1 MQDPTAERFRQVLG
15 HVPTPVVIVTST
27 GEDGP
32 AAMAIGSFVSVS
44 LDPLLVGFFPAK
56 TSSSW
61 PLIRAVGRFCIN
73 VLADDQAELS
83 GAFATRGGDKF
94 AGIAWKPGASGA
106 PVLDDCVAWT
116 ECELESEIDAG
127 DHLLALGK
135 VTGLDVA
142 RDAHALV
149 FHRGNYTSTAA
160 AAITE
165 GDT

>member
-1 MQDPTAERFRQVLG
+1 MPAPTPERFREVLG
-15 HVPTPVVIVTST
+15 HVPTPVVIVTAA
-27 GEDGP
+27 GEDGA
-32 AAMAIGSFVSVS
+32 AAMAIGSFVSIS

-94 AGIAWKPGASGA
+94 AGIAWKPGTSGA
-106 PVLDDCVAWT
+106 PVLDDCVAWI
-116 ECELESEIDAG
+116 ECELESEIDTG
-127 DHLLALGK
+127 DHLLALGA

-142 RDAHALV
+142 REAHALV